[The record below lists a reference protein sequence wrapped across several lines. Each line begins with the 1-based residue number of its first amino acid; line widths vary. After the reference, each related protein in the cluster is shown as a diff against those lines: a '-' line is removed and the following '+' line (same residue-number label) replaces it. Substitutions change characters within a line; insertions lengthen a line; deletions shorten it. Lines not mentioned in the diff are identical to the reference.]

1 MDIQETD
8 DPVNGT
14 NGTELGEILSTRG
27 RKSTPA
33 RLKNFLDAY
42 GKTGRLRRSLQASGL
57 GHNTHYR
64 KLQSDATY
72 REAFERAEYRVG
84 ELLEDTAL
92 ERALDGDNALL
103 IALLKRFRP
112 EAYRERVSAEVNVT
126 VNLAERLMNARK
138 RLIEMRK
145 HDGTDG

>member
-1 MDIQETD
+1 MDFQETD
-8 DPVNGT
+8 DQLKENEE
-14 NGTELGEILSTRG
+14 TENNEIVSTRVN
-27 RKSTPA
+27 RKTPA
-33 RLKNFLDAY
+33 RLRAFVDAY
-42 GKTGRLRRSLQASGL
+42 GKTGRLRRSLQTAGIS
-57 GHNTHYR
+57 HNTHYR
-64 KLQSDATY
+64 KLQSDPAY